1 MSEGANNPK
10 QTSALHEILNWSAG
24 RPDWQRDALRRI
36 LEKGNLVD
44 SDLLELER
52 ICRAKHQVDFS
63 NSSAIQCVHLSQS
76 HLPLALG
83 AAESVSLVSVGNFEN
98 VNRLPPGQT
107 IPLGAEIGL
116 TVIYGENGAGK
127 SGYARVIKKA
137 CRARGVQPIIRPNAF
152 ISANT
157 AKASAEIVFK
167 VGGAEVP
174 VKWVDGVS
182 ADSRLANVF
191 VFDASSA
198 GHYVSEDG
206 AAAFTPY
213 GLDVLPTLSKVCDAI
228 DEQFKNDIA
237 KKRSSITGAL
247 ANWKYDHVTQV
258 GKLIHGLSATTK
270 VADIESHSGL
280 DATQSQR
287 LQDLRA
293 AFKADPLQQAKLT
306 RAAAARLD
314 LFAKRIASITVDL
327 ADDKIAELKK
337 LLDDARDTDSAAKA
351 FALGQFDSSF
361 LTGTGADLWRTL
373 WNAARVYSNTV
384 AYKDQ
389 TFPVTTD
396 ESRCVLCQQELSS
409 EAAKRLAAFEKFTKD
424 TSQQLAANAEKLVV
438 TANNKLVLIAALQDE
453 MEKVDADLALLT
465 TTQRSLLAEFVV
477 KADERLRLIKQSFS
491 TRSWL
496 PSTTSLTP
504 SPESSIRALQ
514 ASLEARAK
522 MEESAHNPETLKKLI
537 AEGAELGA
545 REWLSGVKIDVLAQ
559 IEAYKSIAKLELCR
573 KDVATAQITIKSSDL
588 TKQFVT
594 NAFQQRFKDEL
605 KLLGLKTLEVGLE
618 PVKEKKGETKFGL
631 RLVSAR
637 NQKVVDIASEGE
649 QRCIALA
656 AFMSELS
663 QASHKSALVFDDP
676 VSSLDHWHREKI
688 ADRLVAEAKHRQV
701 IVFTHDVVFL
711 NDLLAF
717 AGKSVIVPD
726 IFTLEWND
734 GAPGKHIKGLPWDS
748 KKPLECLVELENNQ
762 KAISAK
768 WNPQPNAAN
777 VEAMRHVYSR
787 LRSTIERVVENDLL
801 EGIVSRFKSQIHA
814 GKVKALIGIPLD
826 ECDELKRLYQ
836 RCHDITDAHAPS
848 QVLIPD
854 PTELSKDLADVRQL
868 IGAIKLRKS
877 SAQTQE
883 SKS

>member
-1 MSEGANNPK
+1 MSASTNTPK
-10 QTSALHEILNWSAG
+10 QTSALHEILNWSSG

-36 LEKGNLVD
+36 VEKGNLVET
-44 SDLLELER
+44 DLAELER
-52 ICRAKHQVDFS
+52 ICRAKHQVDTC
-63 NSSAIQCVHLSQS
+63 NSSAIQCVHLTQT
-76 HLPLALG
+76 HLPPAPG
-83 AAESVSLVSVGNFEN
+83 AAESVSLVSVGDFKN
-98 VNRLPPGQT
+98 VNRLPPSQT

-152 ISANT
+152 ASAVA

-182 ADSRLANVF
+182 ADPRLANVF

-206 AAAFTPY
+206 AAAFTPH

-228 DEQFKNDIA
+228 DEQLRDDIA
-237 KKRSSITGAL
+237 KKQSSITSAL
-247 ANWKYDHVTQV
+247 ANWKYDHGTQV

-270 VADIESHSGL
+270 VADIEAHSGL

-287 LQDLRA
+287 LQDLRT
-293 AFKADPLQQAKLT
+293 AFKADPLQQAKST

-314 LFAKRIASITVDL
+314 SIAKRIASITVDL

-361 LTGTGADLWRTL
+361 LSGTGAELWRTL

-384 AYKDQ
+384 AYTDQ

-396 ESRCVLCQQELSS
+396 EARCVLCQQDLSY
-409 EAAKRLAAFEKFTKD
+409 EAAKRFAAFEKFAKD

-438 TANNKLVLIAALQDE
+438 TANNKLVLITALQDE
-453 MEKVDADLALLT
+453 LEKVDADLALLT
-465 TTQRSLLAEFVV
+465 TIQRSLLSDFVK
-477 KADERLRLIKQSFS
+477 KADERLRLIKKSFS

-496 PSTTSLTP
+496 PSPGLTA
-504 SPESSIRALQ
+504 SPEPSIRALQ

-522 MEESAHNPETLKKLI
+522 MEESAHNPEILKKLI

-605 KLLGLKTLEVGLE
+605 KLLGLKTLEVALE
-618 PVKEKKGETKFGL
+618 SIKGKKGETKFGL

-637 NQKVVDIASEGE
+637 SQKVVDIASEGE

-688 ADRLVAEAKHRQV
+688 ADRLVTEAKHRQV

-717 AGKSVIVPD
+717 ASKTVMVPD
-726 IFTLEWND
+726 VFTLEWND

-848 QVLIPD
+848 QVSIPD
-854 PTELSKDLADVRQL
+854 PTELAKDLADVRLL
-868 IGAIKLRKS
+868 IRAIKLRKS
-877 SAQTQE
+877 TAQTQG